1 MYQNQSL
8 TQLKTIS
15 NYRIQMG
22 GNPQHNQHIIEQA
35 DAMEAAFN
43 ENNQQ
48 MMMMFQQVFQ
58 RLEKLE
64 AEVEAIK
71 QTMKNQSRNNP
82 STPIPVDIVPTQS
95 SLRKLRSS
103 IYNVLN

>member
-71 QTMKNQSRNNP
+71 QTVKNQSRNNP
-82 STPIPVDIVPTQS
+82 STPNPFSV
-95 SLRKLRSS
+95 
-103 IYNVLN
+103 